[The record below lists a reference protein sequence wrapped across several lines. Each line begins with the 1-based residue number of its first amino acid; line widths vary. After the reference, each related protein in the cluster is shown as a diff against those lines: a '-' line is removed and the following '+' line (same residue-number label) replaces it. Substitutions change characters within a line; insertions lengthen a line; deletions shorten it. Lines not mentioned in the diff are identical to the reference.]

1 MNVFLRVSFL
11 LVGAWSS
18 AAAAS
23 TITVNTLADDFTDNG
38 NCTFTEA
45 VVAASLNSARDTCIA
60 GSPGIDR
67 IEFSVSGTITQSL
80 FSQPGI
86 HTTIS
91 EDLIID
97 GGNQITIKSANTTS
111 PGVLIFR
118 VEGFN
123 TQEISFENIVIDA
136 VDGLNGAISFV
147 SNVSAN
153 FTLNNTDTTGTVST
167 GRGDLNILNSN
178 ITSEIFGI
186 GSPARRNIMISNS
199 DVGGLDTVG
208 DPSITLPT
216 AQIISSSFREEGIRL
231 TNYSM
236 VTFDTSLL
244 EGPDANLFLRNANLM
259 MTNSSIT
266 ASGDTTTNGAS
277 LRVDA
282 AFGSP
287 INNYS
292 INIQNSTISNGTD
305 DGINIRAAEAT
316 NMDITVSDSTIS
328 GHATAGISVGGVTN
342 LVDNGVILTVEDS
355 IISDNGSSGIAIGT
369 GSTAVVKRSVIN
381 NNSGGLQTIRV
392 STFLNPSVT
401 VENST
406 LSANGNIGVNLRAT
420 DLIFRNNTVADTNGV
435 TGARM
440 EGPNIEL
447 SNSIFIGTTFS
458 GNPSTDLV
466 SDVYSGG
473 FNLIGEVLLGS
484 PSLPSDLIGADAD
497 LMPLADNGGPTMS
510 HALGTQ
516 SQAIN
521 GGSNSLA
528 NGLATDQRGQ
538 TRIQNGIVDIGAF
551 ESALFPSDNGSIG
564 DLVFQDFNGN
574 GAMDGNDIGFS
585 SITVELFRDDG
596 SIPNVIDEND
606 TLIDSQS
613 TGAMGEYDFQ
623 DLSAANYLVH
633 IPVAGVTALIGAQ
646 LTTGSN
652 PQVVSLGA
660 GQDFNNADF
669 GFNPAAL
676 VLAEGPG
683 NTSLP
688 DQFAGTDDIVALHF
702 SFTASL
708 AGAIVVEDITLTIAG
723 DGDDEFDLEEVNLIL
738 DVNGNGIVDA
748 GEPLLSTP
756 RFFAADNGNL
766 LFNAIDR
773 PIAAGQTEF
782 WIVTLNLGESACL
795 CEDYRPALNSANVV
809 ARVQGGAPVT
819 AAGSVNGRFVEIAG
833 GSLMIVSGNNQGGLI
848 ESNLPADMVVMAEN
862 QFPVCGDIEFTI
874 RDLPDTV
881 NEGMFPNSMSE
892 ITVPLNTS
900 SQASTGFT
908 FGITG
913 GDYAL
918 RAQFDTQPAG
928 CSVIN
933 DFTDFS
939 QTAAGINLSDSLMSF
954 RPAENQLRT
963 FVQTIEAQNELTVEL
978 APADLMG
985 FTLDEVSFALAGQS
999 AMDTSAPFQTTFDM
1013 QDVME
1018 TDQLDVTITVTL
1030 PSGQQQT
1037 TTIRGM
1043 PSSVNVS
1050 YPVQVIG
1057 IPAWFNAVEFIAEGV
1072 TSEFDDSEREYKI
1085 SFEYPTDFVW
1095 TEAVESAVALLGG
1108 AQSNL
1113 GGPGFRLMLEAG
1125 YDIDSNSSLSG
1136 GIERDITLFNRPV
1149 TLFGSASAGFDQN
1162 FEFNSTD
1169 EPVGTIGAS
1178 TAISLGEKSFGRTIL
1193 VYGVPVTV
1201 AIDLGGQLQV
1211 SAVGRVYLNEN
1222 LEFNQLLLSPEP
1234 TIQLNAAA
1242 SISALFG
1249 LAKAVATASPTA
1261 AGQIHLPYSTA
1272 NGLESPRFG
1281 GRLTVDFM
1289 VEASVFFGL
1298 ASAEVGSAML
1308 GPYTWGDFIENR
1320 IDENFAMMQAL
1331 QGLEDP
1337 RSTFISTHALA
1348 GDTAGRAMLVFT
1360 EDVGASSP
1368 NPEILFQYDN
1378 GAGLD
1383 AALPLRGT
1391 PTPDNRW
1398 EMDPAVSFLSDGDAL
1413 AIWTRNDGSPGM
1425 TQLGDIINEQEIAW
1439 SAWDSNSET
1448 WTTPADLTSDSQG
1461 DGSADIDY
1469 DASNNQAVAVWVHD
1483 NDSTNDP
1490 LTRSDWEIHSAVFS
1504 ESSSSWSAPIPV
1516 SSDSAADYMP
1526 AVASR
1531 NGTTLAVWSEDA
1543 DGELFV
1549 DPGLPIDDDGTIN
1562 GGSNLDTTNTDAR
1575 LVFSTF
1581 NGNSWSA
1588 KQTLYASASSTS
1600 YTQMADI
1607 SGYDTERFIAVWI
1620 DKQATTDQLYYAL
1633 YENGAWG
1640 AEILLAESDQF
1651 IEEPTVTV
1659 DDFNMAMIIYRSF
1672 DGQAGD
1678 GDGYTGNLFSQTLSL
1693 PTTRTA
1699 LNGPPVAQ
1707 ALTDDSNVQLFPVS
1721 ALSGS
1726 ETRLA
1731 WFDKTNANI
1740 SIANTLGNSSALT
1753 LGCSENIVDSD
1764 FDGLIDRL
1772 DLSLT
1777 ANITGAGNYA
1787 IAGDLLDAN
1796 GQFIAHAQ
1804 SQTVALAT
1812 GTRNLTLMFL
1822 SADIAN
1828 NDNDGPYRLGN
1839 VTLLAE
1845 QPALLV
1851 IDTLS
1856 EACSTSAL
1864 TASDFE
1870 PSPLRF
1876 DQDRYPPGGNGS
1888 IILEFD
1894 SANISPSI
1902 IDSVS
1907 VRVWSNLDTTG
1918 IQVTLTETGV
1928 NTGVFNGTVLFDPN
1942 ASDDATDRLL
1952 APLGAALITRYDDS
1966 ESNAILIAEAL
1977 IALSEDIFVNGFE

>member
-1 MNVFLRVSFL
+1 MKLFFRVVLLLICAWCTTVF
-11 LVGAWSS
+11 AN
-18 AAAAS
+18 
-23 TITVNTLADDFTDNG
+23 TITVTTLDDDFTDNG
-38 NCTFTEA
+38 NCTLTEA
-45 VVAASLNSARDTCIA
+45 VVAADLNSARDACAA
-60 GSPGIDR
+60 GSAGLDR

-86 HTTIS
+86 HTTIT

-97 GGNQITIKSANTTS
+97 GANQITIRSSNTTS
-111 PGVLIFR
+111 PGTLIFR

-123 TQEISFENIVIDA
+123 TQEVTFENLVIDA
-136 VDGLNGAISFV
+136 VDNLNGAISFV
-147 SNVSAN
+147 SNVSAD

-167 GRGDLNILNSN
+167 GRGNLNILNSN
-178 ITSEIFGI
+178 ITSSIFGI
-186 GSPARRNIMISNS
+186 GSPARRNLTVSNS
-199 DVGGLDTVG
+199 DVGGLDLIG
-208 DPSITLPT
+208 DPAITLPT
-216 AQIISSSFREEGIRL
+216 ANIVNSTFRDQGVRL

-236 VTFDTSLL
+236 VTVDISQF
-244 EGPDANLFLRNANLM
+244 EGPDAILQILSSNLI
-259 MTNSSIT
+259 MTNSSLMM
-266 ASGDTTTNGAS
+266 SGATFPNAAS
-277 LRVDA
+277 LRVDVP
-282 AFGSP
+282 FGSP
-287 INNYS
+287 IDDYTIS
-292 INIQNSTISNGTD
+292 IQNSTISGGTS
-305 DGINIRAAEAT
+305 DGINVRAVDI
-316 NMDITVSDSTIS
+316 NSMDVSIQSSTITANT
-328 GHATAGISVGGVTN
+328 GAGISVAGTTSSVN
-342 LVDNGVILTVEDS
+342 NGVALTIEDTTVS
-355 IISDNGSSGIAIGT
+355 GNSGPGIAIGT
-369 GSTAVVKRSVIN
+369 GSAATVKRSQVS

-406 LSANGNIGVNLRAT
+406 FSTNGAIGVNLRAT
-420 DLIFRNNTVADTNGV
+420 DLTFRNNTVAETNGV

-447 SNSIFIGTTFS
+447 SNNIFIGTTLS

-466 SDVYSGG
+466 SDVYTGG

-497 LMPLADNGGPTMS
+497 LVPLADNGGPTMT

-528 NGLATDQRGQ
+528 SGLSTDQRGQ
-538 TRIQNGIVDIGAF
+538 ARIQSGVVDMGAF
-551 ESALFPSDNGSIG
+551 ESALLPPSDGSIG

-574 GAMDGNDIGFS
+574 GTMDGNDIGFADL
-585 SITVELFRDDG
+585 TVQLFRDDG
-596 SIPNVIDEND
+596 SVPNVLDEND
-606 TLIDSQS
+606 TQIDTQTTNP
-613 TGAMGEYDFQ
+613 TGNYDFQ
-623 DLSAANYLVH
+623 SLNPGNHLVN
-633 IPVAGVTALIGAQ
+633 IPVDGVTALIGAQ
-646 LTTGSN
+646 LTAGSN
-652 PQVVSLGA
+652 PRVVNLGA
-660 GQDFNNADF
+660 GQDFNDADF

-683 NTSLP
+683 NTNLQ

-702 SFTASL
+702 SFTAS
-708 AGAIVVEDITLTIAG
+708 AANTIVVEDITLTIAG
-723 DGDDEFDLEEVNLIL
+723 DGDDEFDLEEVNLIR
-738 DVNGNGIVDA
+738 DINGNGIVDA

-756 RFFAADNGNL
+756 RFFTADNGTL

-795 CEDYRPALNSANVV
+795 CEDYRPALDSSNIV
-809 ARVQGGAPVT
+809 ARIQGGAPITPV
-819 AAGSVNGRFVEIAG
+819 GSVNGRFVEITG
-833 GSLMIVSGNNQGGLI
+833 GSLMVVSGNNQGGLV
-848 ESNLPADMVVMAEN
+848 ESDLPADMVVMAEN
-862 QFPVCGDIEFTI
+862 QFPVCGDVEFTI

-881 NEGMFPNSMSE
+881 NEGIYPNGMSE
-892 ITVPLNTS
+892 FTVPLNAS

-908 FGITG
+908 FGETG

-928 CSVIN
+928 CSMIN

-939 QTAAGINLSDSLMSF
+939 QTAAGIALTDSLMSF

-963 FVQTIEAQNELTVEL
+963 FVQTIEAQNEFTVEL
-978 APADLMG
+978 APADLMD

-1037 TTIRGM
+1037 ATIRGM
-1043 PSSVNVS
+1043 PSSINMD
-1050 YPVQVIG
+1050 YPVQAIG

-1072 TSEFDDSEREYKI
+1072 TSEFDDSERKYKI
-1085 SFEYPTDFVW
+1085 NFEYPTDFVW
-1095 TEAVESAVALLGG
+1095 TEAVENVVALLGG
-1108 AQSNL
+1108 AQSDL

-1149 TLFGSASAGFDQN
+1149 TLFGSVSAGFDQN

-1201 AIDLGGQLQV
+1201 AIDLGGELQV

-1222 LEFNQLLLSPEP
+1222 LEFSQLLLSPEP

-1308 GPYTWGDFIENR
+1308 GPYTWGDFIETR

-1331 QGLEDP
+1331 QGLDDP
-1337 RSTFISTHALA
+1337 ESTFISTHALA
-1348 GDTAGRAMLVFT
+1348 GDASGRAMLIFT
-1360 EDVGASSP
+1360 ENVGAATP
-1368 NPEILFQYDN
+1368 NPEILFQYDDGN
-1378 GAGLD
+1378 GLG
-1383 AALPLRGT
+1383 AAAPLRGT

-1398 EMDPAVSFLSDGDAL
+1398 EMDPAVTFLSNGDAV
-1413 AIWTRNDGSPGM
+1413 AMWTSNGGSPSL

-1439 SAWDSNSET
+1439 SAWDSGSET
-1448 WTTPADLTSDSQG
+1448 WTIPADLTADNQA
-1461 DGSADIDY
+1461 DGSTDIDY
-1469 DASNNQAVAVWVHD
+1469 DASNNQAIAVWVHD
-1483 NDSTNDP
+1483 NNSTNDP

-1504 ESSSSWSAPIPV
+1504 ESSSTWSAPIPV
-1516 SSDSAADYMP
+1516 SNDNAADYMP

-1531 NGTTLAVWSEDA
+1531 NGTTIAVWSEDA

-1549 DPGLPIDDDGTIN
+1549 DPGLPIGDDGTID
-1562 GGSNLDTTNTDAR
+1562 GGSNLDATNTDAR
-1575 LVFSTF
+1575 LVFSSF
-1581 NGNSWSA
+1581 NGSSWSA
-1588 KQTLYASASSTS
+1588 KQTLYSSASNTS

-1607 SGYDTERFIAVWI
+1607 SGYDTERFIAVWV

-1633 YENGAWG
+1633 YESGAWG
-1640 AEILLAESDQF
+1640 TAVLLVESEQF

-1659 DDFNMAMIIYRSF
+1659 DDFNEATIIYRSF
-1672 DGQAGD
+1672 DEQAGD

-1693 PTTRTA
+1693 PTTRNV
-1699 LNGPPVAQ
+1699 LNGPAIVQ
-1707 ALTDDSNVQLFPVS
+1707 ALTDDNNVQLFPVA

-1740 SIANTLGNSSALT
+1740 NIANTLDNSSALI
-1753 LGCSENIVDSD
+1753 LGCTENAVDSD
-1764 FDGLIDRL
+1764 GDNLIDRL
-1772 DLSLT
+1772 DLGVT
-1777 ANITGAGNYA
+1777 ATITSTGNFA
-1787 IAGDLLDAN
+1787 IAGDLFDAN

-1804 SQTVALAT
+1804 TPTVFLPA
-1812 GTRNLTLMFL
+1812 GTRTVNVMFL

-1828 NDNDGPYRLGN
+1828 SGNDGPYNLRN
-1839 VTLLAE
+1839 VSLSAA

-1851 IDTLS
+1851 IDAIPDVCT
-1856 EACSTSAL
+1856 TSAL
-1864 TASDFE
+1864 AAVDFE

-1876 DQDRYPPGGNGS
+1876 DQARYAPGSIGN

-1894 SANISPSI
+1894 SANTNPSTT
-1902 IDSVS
+1902 DSVS

-1918 IQVTLTETGV
+1918 IQVTLTETGT
-1928 NTGVFNGTVLFDPN
+1928 NTGVFNGTVIFDPN
-1942 ASDDATDRLL
+1942 TSDDITDRLL
-1952 APLGAALITRYDDS
+1952 APLGAALVTRYDDN

-1977 IALSEDIFVNGFE
+1977 IGLSEDIFVNGFE